1 MEKKFNLSRKQAAQM
16 LGVSTRS
23 IDRYIRAGKLSYKKI
38 ANKVRL
44 TYDEIIQLQ
53 NEFSDLHQEVNTEI
67 INSKVATTS
76 TPSIQHSSTNV
87 SLGGLESVI
96 DKKLDKFF
104 TVFNEKDKMLED
116 KNKLI
121 FMLQQRIGELEARLQ
136 NMIALP
142 DYNKEKQA
150 TIIEKQKL
158 ETKISELRSGFKKER
173 SKNSIFIG
181 IMILVIILFLIFWSQ
196 N

>member
-53 NEFSDLHQEVNTEI
+53 NEFSDLHQEVSTEI
-67 INSKVATTS
+67 INNKPSTTN
-76 TPSIQHSSTNV
+76 TPSVQHTAST

-121 FMLQQRIGELEARLQ
+121 FMLQQRIWELETRLQ

-158 ETKISELRSGFKKER
+158 ETKISELRTGFKKER

-196 N
+196 S

>member
-1 MEKKFNLSRKQAAQM
+1 M

-181 IMILVIILFLIFWSQ
+181 IMILVIILFLIF
-196 N
+196 

>member
-181 IMILVIILFLIFWSQ
+181 IMILVIILFLIF
-196 N
+196 

>member
-53 NEFSDLHQEVNTEI
+53 NEFSDLHQEVSTEI
-67 INSKVATTS
+67 INNKPSTATA
-76 TPSIQHSSTNV
+76 PSIQQTHTANT

-158 ETKISELRSGFKKER
+158 ETKISELRTGFKKER

-181 IMILVIILFLIFWSQ
+181 IMILVIILFLIF
-196 N
+196 